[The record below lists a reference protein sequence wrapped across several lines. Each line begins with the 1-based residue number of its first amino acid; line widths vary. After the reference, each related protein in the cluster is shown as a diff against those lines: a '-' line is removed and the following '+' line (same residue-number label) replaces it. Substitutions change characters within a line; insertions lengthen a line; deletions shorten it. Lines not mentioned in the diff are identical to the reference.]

1 MSGLIVSSNCK
12 IVNTDYMKADTD
24 DDGLD
29 DNEEVDVEL
38 TKVEVPG
45 KQGNPST
52 FKYYHHMWSDP
63 SDPDTDG
70 DGTVDSSDLNPLV
83 YSFVPYLDILC
94 EYAQNYCSDNN
105 LRNKDD
111 EITLVLEFLRST
123 KYIGTKWNI
132 TAGNINENFIAY
144 VKDNNIDVYNY
155 FLGDDN
161 AVEELFDPLTNEKY
175 DLKHLAATMNAY
187 FEKNDIK
194 SIYSTY
200 YGSMNDMAG
209 WAGDLQQVIDQDI
222 LYGKDQYYAHNM
234 SIEAAYQEMS
244 TYLGNRSNSHYG
256 ISDVIVD
263 ADAVNLYY
271 EYKDNPN
278 MDLNELLN
286 NYLIKMNNKQRFSDF
301 IYNIT
306 GSNERSDLKILATS
320 YIRPPMDFLSAGCVY
335 SSSTCNLITE
345 NMIYGFASAFC
356 DYYFDLAN

>member
-1 MSGLIVSSNCK
+1 
-12 IVNTDYMKADTD
+12 
-24 DDGLD
+24 
-29 DNEEVDVEL
+29 
-38 TKVEVPG
+38 
-45 KQGNPST
+45 
-52 FKYYHHMWSDP
+52 
-63 SDPDTDG
+63 
-70 DGTVDSSDLNPLV
+70 
-83 YSFVPYLDILC
+83 
-94 EYAQNYCSDNN
+94 
-105 LRNKDD
+105 
-111 EITLVLEFLRST
+111 
-123 KYIGTKWNI
+123 
-132 TAGNINENFIAY
+132 
-144 VKDNNIDVYNY
+144 
-155 FLGDDN
+155 
-161 AVEELFDPLTNEKY
+161 
-175 DLKHLAATMNAY
+175 
-187 FEKNDIK
+187 
-194 SIYSTY
+194 
-200 YGSMNDMAG
+200 MNDMAG

-278 MDLNELLN
+278 TDLNELLN